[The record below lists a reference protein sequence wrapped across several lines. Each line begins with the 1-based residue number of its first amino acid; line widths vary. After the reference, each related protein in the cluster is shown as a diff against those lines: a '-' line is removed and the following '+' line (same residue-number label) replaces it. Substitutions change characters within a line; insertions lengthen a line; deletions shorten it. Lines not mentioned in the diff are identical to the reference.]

1 MMSQYEALVSKHNSI
16 VSCDKTISCCCN
28 FNNDEADFSLRIVS
42 LCSLKING
50 FRVTFDVCSF
60 LSQEGGSRG
69 SAVNFKKLKSDFR
82 GACHG

>member
-1 MMSQYEALVSKHNSI
+1 MKQTLVFELSHH
-16 VSCDKTISCCCN
+16 
-28 FNNDEADFSLRIVS
+28 
-42 LCSLKING
+42 G

-82 GACHG
+82 GHAMDDAGTFGVSGPGQDASLDRFNE